1 MKTQIIT
8 LESHDDLISVRDRL
22 SWAKTPRILLVWP
35 KYENVTLR
43 QVDLKVLQR
52 HAASLGAQL
61 GLVTRTRRVRADA
74 EALGIPVFES
84 AGQAQKVAWPPVTH
98 KRLPE
103 RIPDKNLREKREQ
116 AQVREEAWRKHPI
129 TRVLALTVGVLSV
142 LALVAVFIP
151 RAQVV
156 LKPVTKTQSVNISVS
171 ANPTV
176 KSVFITGSVPI
187 YEKRIVVDGS
197 QSVLVTGEGSVPQSK
212 AKGAVEFRN
221 LTQQAVMVPVGTV
234 VQTADNIRFV
244 TTQDGFVDA
253 GVGKKA
259 AVLIEAE
266 DAGNAGNLEAD
277 TITAVEGRL
286 GLSLSVT
293 NPSPTAGGRELSSVQ
308 ASDADRTRVKDLL
321 MKSLEDQARQN
332 LSNEL
337 KPGDLLFDNTL
348 VVSQTLS
355 EKYDPPA
362 GAAGIKLTLTTQVEF
377 SVQYASASDL
387 TELAT
392 LAMNAVLPSRF
403 HAASAS
409 GTVTVK
415 PLTNPFFAED
425 KSLHWTMRA
434 ERLIVQSFDAAQVTQ
449 LVLGYGVKKAQS
461 NLDANLPT
469 TSSPKI
475 QLSPSWWPLVPLL
488 PFRIEVVSQ

>member
-84 AGQAQKVAWPPVTH
+84 AGQAQKVAWPQVTH

-116 AQVREEAWRKHPI
+116 AQVREEAWRTHPI

-156 LKPVTKTQSVNISVS
+156 LKPVTKTQSISISVS

-197 QSVLVTGEGSVPQSK
+197 QTVLVTGEGSVPQSK

-221 LTQQAVMVPVGTV
+221 LTQQAVTVPVGTV
-234 VQTADNIRFV
+234 VQTVDNIRFV

-259 AVLIEAE
+259 DVLIEAE
-266 DAGNAGNLEAD
+266 DAGNAGNLDAD
-277 TITAVEGRL
+277 MITAVEGRL

-321 MKSLEDQARQN
+321 MKSLENQALQN

-337 KPGDLLFDNTL
+337 KPGDLLFEPTL
-348 VVSQTLS
+348 TVSQTLS

-362 GAAGIKLTLTTQVEF
+362 GAAGTQLTLTVQVEF

-392 LAMNAVLPSRF
+392 LAMNAVLPSGF
-403 HAASAS
+403 SPAPGA
-409 GTVTVK
+409 VTVK
-415 PLTNPFFAED
+415 PLTNPFVAAD

-434 ERLIVQSFDAAQVTQ
+434 ERTIAQSFDAAQVTQ

-461 NLDANLPT
+461 NLDKNLPAT
-469 TSSPKI
+469 ALPKI
-475 QLSPSWWPLVPLL
+475 QLSPSWWPWVPLVP
-488 PFRIEVVSQ
+488 FRVTVVIQ